1 MKKIIL
7 LITTLS
13 ISFLTYSQQFE
24 LGQIIK
30 DGKSIE
36 GFIKYQDWLKTPK
49 SIEFKKLK
57 EDEPKII
64 EAENIDGFS
73 VHGEEFI
80 SKSILVALSLNTV
93 KEHNVLS
100 KPVMLDGYYYLQVLM
115 RNPKISIYE
124 MIDAKEEPHYFIDK
138 DGVFQELYYSKQNL
152 FNGNITY
159 IQEKKG
165 YLGQLKALLADC
177 PSVEVTEKLIY
188 QNKEI
193 LKLCNLY
200 LACKG
205 EKTQQLTENMNNDRV
220 NFSVGLNVGKLLTV
234 ENKANWFAGIG
245 VRMNLPKHFRNVYM
259 LLEGNYYNI
268 RENSGIYAYRD
279 DALKVF
285 GANLLLGTHFGSKN
299 LRPFVNVGVAV
310 IRLYDTTND
319 MIFGAGLSWKRSF
332 KIEYREGTSAVLR
345 QVSVGYMYNF

>member
-1 MKKIIL
+1 M
-7 LITTLS
+7 
-13 ISFLTYSQQFE
+13 
-24 LGQIIK
+24 
-30 DGKSIE
+30 
-36 GFIKYQDWLKTPK
+36 
-49 SIEFKKLK
+49 
-57 EDEPKII
+57 
-64 EAENIDGFS
+64 
-73 VHGEEFI
+73 
-80 SKSILVALSLNTV
+80 
-93 KEHNVLS
+93 
-100 KPVMLDGYYYLQVLM
+100 
-115 RNPKISIYE
+115 
-124 MIDAKEEPHYFIDK
+124 
-138 DGVFQELYYSKQNL
+138 
-152 FNGNITY
+152 
-159 IQEKKG
+159 
-165 YLGQLKALLADC
+165 GQLKALLADC

-188 QNKEI
+188 QKKEI

-205 EKTQQLTENMNNDRV
+205 EKTQQLTEKMNNDRV

>member
-138 DGVFQELYYSKQNL
+138 DGVF
-152 FNGNITY
+152 
-159 IQEKKG
+159 
-165 YLGQLKALLADC
+165 
-177 PSVEVTEKLIY
+177 
-188 QNKEI
+188 
-193 LKLCNLY
+193 
-200 LACKG
+200 
-205 EKTQQLTENMNNDRV
+205 
-220 NFSVGLNVGKLLTV
+220 
-234 ENKANWFAGIG
+234 
-245 VRMNLPKHFRNVYM
+245 
-259 LLEGNYYNI
+259 
-268 RENSGIYAYRD
+268 
-279 DALKVF
+279 
-285 GANLLLGTHFGSKN
+285 
-299 LRPFVNVGVAV
+299 
-310 IRLYDTTND
+310 
-319 MIFGAGLSWKRSF
+319 
-332 KIEYREGTSAVLR
+332 
-345 QVSVGYMYNF
+345 